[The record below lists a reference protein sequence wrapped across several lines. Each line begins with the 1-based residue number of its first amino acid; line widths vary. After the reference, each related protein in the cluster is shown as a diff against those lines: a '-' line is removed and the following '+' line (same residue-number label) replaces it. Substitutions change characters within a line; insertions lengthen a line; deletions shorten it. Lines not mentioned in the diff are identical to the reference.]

1 MESKDHIEIK
11 KSLVLEKE
19 QRIEELR
26 LEIKR
31 EFERKAEIIQLNAGR
46 ITKEVD
52 NINHNIDR
60 AFDVKSK
67 LQAEVKVLKNAILD
81 LVLYTPEG
89 K

>member
-1 MESKDHIEIK
+1 MGNDEHIKIK

-26 LEIKR
+26 LEIKS
-31 EFERKAEIIQLNAGR
+31 EFERKSELIQINNGA

-52 NINHNIDR
+52 NIAHGIDR

-67 LQAEVKVLKNAILD
+67 LQAEVKVLKNDILD
-81 LVLYTPEG
+81 LVLYAE
-89 K
+89 

>member
-1 MESKDHIEIK
+1 MEKNDHIQIK

-31 EFERKAEIIQLNAGR
+31 EFERKAELIQLNNGV

-52 NINHNIDR
+52 TIVHNIDR

-81 LVLYTPEG
+81 LVLYTEE
-89 K
+89 